1 MWAVP
6 KGAAFFC
13 LYEGSPFIAQVL
25 VLPFSCIG
33 GRAVAWKFCRGRLA
47 YERGVVGCIE
57 GFPAGFP
64 VLFLRI
70 RSSGSCTGRAVVED
84 VPLVVRG
91 GRIPV
96 IVSYRAVA

>member
-1 MWAVP
+1 MEYSVTTVV
-6 KGAAFFC
+6 GIF
-13 LYEGSPFIAQVL
+13 EGSPCSAPVL
-25 VLPFSCIG
+25 GLTFSGIV
-33 GRAVAWKFCRGRLA
+33 GRAAAGKFCRRRLA
-47 YERGVVGCIE
+47 DQRGVGGFIE

-70 RSSGSCTGRAVVED
+70 RSSGSCTGRAVAED